1 MDWYESQWLN
11 TTKNGVSKWKN
22 ANAAVRNRTKVYI
35 YPSFG
40 HFDEIDVPKTTI
52 RTTTTSVNSTI
63 LDEDTLIILPGIEHT
78 HTHTQLRL
86 NYCLFRYSSRLKCY
100 EIPYL
105 KTKMLKFHCRTRR
118 YKWLQRRLVS
128 VVSDIDRTNVAAN
141 WVWFTEAISRLT
153 RCCLVGN
160 LKRLSYCFLHTILS
174 IVYILLAVATST
186 KEKIGSFTKLCSD

>member
-1 MDWYESQWLN
+1 MQMLPLEIVLKFIFIHHLAISMKLMCRKRRFERPQPVLIAQFWMKTLWLYCQ
-11 TTKNGVSKWKN
+11 VSN
-22 ANAAVRNRTKVYI
+22 
-35 YPSFG
+35 
-40 HFDEIDVPKTTI
+40 
-52 RTTTTSVNSTI
+52 
-63 LDEDTLIILPGIEHT
+63 T